1 MKHCPSCKRTYADDA
16 QQFCLQ
22 DGTPLVGGAP
32 GAAAYGAPP
41 PPQPSWSPQA
51 PPPAVK
57 KRKIWPWV
65 LGGLAV
71 LLVGG
76 FILLTIIGFAVYKL
90 SDTTTTTSNVR
101 RSTSTNAGTGTGANT
116 ARGGA
121 DVDTSNTALYVNSR
135 DKFTG
140 TLADN
145 YVDFSFR
152 YPEKWK
158 LDPNPEPS
166 FVRMENATAGGGTIE
181 NFSVGWFAVT
191 AGSGSGAGNTALLS
205 QVINNFGRQI
215 SVNFP
220 DYAKVAEGST
230 TVGGYSGYELRFN
243 AFANKGTANEVPYWG
258 RVVILP
264 DPNGSNKGV
273 SLIMIAS
280 GHSDEVKGQADLGEK
295 GELPI
300 ILNTFKLGPPSD
312 ADAGTNSSTTDEEE
326 EQ

>member
-22 DGTPLVGGAP
+22 DGTPLVGVAP
-32 GAAAYGAPP
+32 GASSYNAPP
-41 PPQPSWSPQA
+41 PAQPSWSPQT

-90 SDTTTTTSNVR
+90 SDTTTTTTTVR
-101 RSTSTNAGTGTGANT
+101 TGTSTNEGTGPGANT
-116 ARGGA
+116 ARRGA
-121 DVDTSNTALYVNSR
+121 DVDTSNTELYVNSR

-152 YPEKWK
+152 YPEDWK

-166 FVRMENATAGGGTIE
+166 FVRIENATAGGATVE

-191 AGSGSGAGNTALLS
+191 SGGGSGAGNTALLS
-205 QVINNFGRQI
+205 QVINNFGKQI
-215 SVNFP
+215 EGNFP
-220 DYAKVAEGST
+220 NYAKVAEGST
-230 TVGGYSGYELRFN
+230 TVAGYSGYELRFN

-258 RVVILP
+258 RVIIIP
-264 DPNGSNKGV
+264 DPNGTSKGV

-300 ILNTFKLGPPSD
+300 ILDTFKLGPP
-312 ADAGTNSSTTDEEE
+312 ADAGADANSNTAGGEE